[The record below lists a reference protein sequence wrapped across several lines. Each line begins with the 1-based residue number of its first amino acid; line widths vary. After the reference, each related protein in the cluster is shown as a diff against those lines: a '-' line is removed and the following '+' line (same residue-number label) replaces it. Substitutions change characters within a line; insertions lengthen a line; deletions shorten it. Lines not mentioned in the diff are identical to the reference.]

1 MDSLKDFF
9 AFLEASPSA
18 AHAGEEVAKRLKEAG
33 YTQLEENAIW
43 HLDPGGKYY
52 VMRGFSAVIAFRV
65 PEDPVGAM
73 LVASHSDSPT
83 FHINPDPENKV
94 VGAYTRLSVEKYGG
108 MLCASWMDRPLSVAG
123 TLTVRTEKGIEI
135 RTVKVERD
143 LLIIPSVA
151 IHMNRNANDGATYN
165 PAVDMQPL
173 FGDGRHDK
181 GALLAIVAEA
191 AGVSPDQ
198 IVNYDLGLYN
208 RQKGTVLGGANELIC
223 APRLDDLACAYTS
236 LVAFLTA
243 EESKMLPLYVLFDNE
258 EVGSATRNGADSTF
272 LTDVLDRILDG
283 IDTIGEGGHA
293 FLANSFLVSADNA
306 HARHP
311 NHPELADPMHAP
323 TIGGGVVVK
332 YNANRRYVTDGTSA
346 AVFEEICRRA
356 GVKTQSYCNRADMPG
371 GSTLG
376 SIAETH
382 LSLHAVDIGLPQ
394 LAMHASCETAGV
406 ADMEEMIN
414 ALRAVYGTTLH
425 VTNTNIEIL

>member
-1 MDSLKDFF
+1 MFSLKDFF
-9 AFLEASPSA
+9 NFLKASPSA
-18 AHAGEEVAKRLKEAG
+18 AHAGEEVAKRLSGEG
-33 YTQLEENAIW
+33 YKQLEENAIW

-123 TLTVRTEKGIEI
+123 TITVRTEKGIES
-135 RTVKVERD
+135 RTVKVDRD
-143 LLIIPSVA
+143 LLVIPSVA

-191 AGVSPDQ
+191 AGVTPEQ
-198 IVNYDLGLYN
+198 IVGYDLGLYN
-208 RQKGTVLGGANELIC
+208 RQEGVVLGGANELIC
-223 APRLDDLACAYTS
+223 APRLDDLGCVYTS

-243 EESKMLPLYVLFDNE
+243 DESKMVPVFALFDNE
-258 EVGSATRNGADSTF
+258 EVGSASRNGADSTF
-272 LTDVLDRILDG
+272 LTDVLARILDG
-283 IDTIGEGGHA
+283 IDICDEGARA

-311 NHPELADPMHAP
+311 NHPELADPLHAP
-323 TIGGGVVVK
+323 IIGGGVVIK
-332 YNANRRYVTDGTSA
+332 YNANRRYVTDSTSS

-356 GVKTQSYCNRADMPG
+356 GVATQSYCNRADMPG

-376 SIAETH
+376 SISETH
-382 LSLHAVDIGLPQ
+382 LSVHAVDIGLPQ
-394 LAMHASCETAGV
+394 LAMHAATETAG
-406 ADMEEMIN
+406 ATDMDEMVK
-414 ALRAVYGTTLH
+414 ALRAFYSTNLNI
-425 VTNTNIEIL
+425 TNTAIEIV